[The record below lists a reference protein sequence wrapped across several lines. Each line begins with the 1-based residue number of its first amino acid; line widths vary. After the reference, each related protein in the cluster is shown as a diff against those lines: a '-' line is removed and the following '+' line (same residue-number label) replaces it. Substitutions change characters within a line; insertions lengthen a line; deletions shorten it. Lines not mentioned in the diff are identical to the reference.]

1 MKSLEIWKKQIRM
14 AFILYGVD
22 KELRKSVRRMRQDSI
37 RHMRQALIFDL
48 MNRHHVGDIVILPED
63 LAELRELK
71 RRPILIKIEVIHRK
85 YT

>member
-1 MKSLEIWKKQIRM
+1 MKRLEIWKKQIKVK
-14 AFILYGVD
+14 FILYGVD